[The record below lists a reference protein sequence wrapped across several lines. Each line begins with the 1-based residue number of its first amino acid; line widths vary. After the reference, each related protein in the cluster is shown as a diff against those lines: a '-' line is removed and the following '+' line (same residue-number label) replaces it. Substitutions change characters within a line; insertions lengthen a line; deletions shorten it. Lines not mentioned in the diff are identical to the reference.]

1 MKKNNH
7 NNIGGIIMVDIKDFK
22 REQKKREIKE
32 GFKRG
37 IAKTGMWISDNKEV
51 LMFTVPIAAGAIVKT
66 TKVIRNKQEM
76 DARNRREWDP
86 RTGQWWT
93 LKRAL
98 NSYQKLELEERYNN
112 GESKGAILSS
122 MGLLK

>member
-1 MKKNNH
+1 MDDLKA
-7 NNIGGIIMVDIKDFK
+7 FK
-22 REQKKREIKE
+22 RKQKKRE
-32 GFKRG
+32 FKNSLKRNT
-37 IAKTGMWISDNKEV
+37 AKAWQWVSDNKEIV
-51 LMFTVPIAAGAIVKT
+51 MFTVPIAAGAICKT
-66 TKVIRNKQEM
+66 TKVIRNKQEL

-93 LKRAL
+93 LRQQM

-112 GESKGAILSS
+112 GESKGAILCS

>member
-1 MKKNNH
+1 
-7 NNIGGIIMVDIKDFK
+7 MVDIKEFK
-22 REQKKREIKE
+22 REQKTREIKE
-32 GFKRG
+32 GIKRG
-37 IAKTGMWISDNKEV
+37 FAKGCMWISDNKEIV
-51 LMFTVPIAAGAIVKT
+51 MFAVPIVAGTICKT

-93 LKRAL
+93 LKRTL